1 MGNLP
6 SKIESFPTPTPNVSQ
21 SMSPEEL
28 ERHRSQIG
36 FEVEVVLQGYWQTD
50 LDPRIK
56 AGVMADWA
64 DELED
69 WPVPQVKWALRE
81 WRRENPRRKPNP
93 GDILGVLK
101 KRRGEE
107 YAKRRVASQE
117 AQPPRETMSPEQH
130 AALMDELEQKFPGII
145 KPIPEVKE

>member
-1 MGNLP
+1 M
-6 SKIESFPTPTPNVSQ
+6 I
-21 SMSPEEL
+21 
-28 ERHRSQIG
+28 
-36 FEVEVVLQGYWQTD
+36 LQGYWQTD

-64 DELED
+64 DELEE
-69 WPVPQVKWALRE
+69 WPIPQIKWSLRE

-107 YAKRRVASQE
+107 YAKRRQQA
-117 AQPPRETMSPEQH
+117 APEPQRQGMTPAQH
-130 AALMDELEQKFPGII
+130 AGLSAELAAKFPGII